1 MEFGLFIG
9 GWVPDYLDG
18 RNDAY
23 EHERLIN
30 ETRIAEAGDRSNW
43 KYVWVTEHHFL
54 AEYSHISANEIV
66 MPHILA
72 RTERIRVASGIINVT
87 PPVNHPARIAER
99 VAMLDHLSGGRFDF
113 GTGRGSS
120 TTEQA
125 GFGITDPDLTKEMFD
140 EVMPEFRKMWG
151 QDSYSFDGRFFSMP
165 ERNVLP
171 KPYVKPHPPMWVAA
185 GNPDTF
191 EKAAKLGLGVICF
204 TGGNPEKMRP
214 LVELY
219 KETIK
224 DADPVGDYVNDNVA
238 ISTSFMCLEDGDAAR
253 DWMTK
258 SRNGRQ
264 QSLVFKYL
272 DTFPKPPGIPEW
284 PERDPRPHARAA
296 GHRPPEGRLHR
307 RHPRRLRRGAREVGG
322 HRRRPAHHGPHR
334 QRVALRARRGVASSC
349 SATRSS
355 PSSTPTLRPAPPASA
370 ARPASASA
378 SPDPTTT
385 ITAVRRVWTQSRI
398 PPRFPS

>member
-18 RNDAY
+18 RDDTA

-30 ETRIAEAGDRSNW
+30 ETRIAQAGDRSNW

-54 AEYSHISANEIV
+54 TEYSHISASEIV

-87 PPVNHPARIAER
+87 PPVNHPARVAER
-99 VAMLDHLSGGRFDF
+99 VTMLDHLSGGRFDF

-120 TTEQA
+120 STEQS
-125 GFGITDPDLTKEMFD
+125 GFGITDPELTKEMFD
-140 EVMPEFRKMWG
+140 EVMPEFRKMWS

-185 GNPDTF
+185 GNPETF
-191 EKAAKLGLGVICF
+191 EKAARLGLGVICF
-204 TGGNPEKMRP
+204 TGGSPEKMKG
-214 LVELY
+214 LVDIY

-238 ISTSFMCLEDGDAAR
+238 ITTSFMCLEDGDAAR
-253 DWMTK
+253 KWMTR

-272 DTFPKPPGIPEW
+272 DTFPKPPGIPDW
-284 PERDPRPHARAA
+284 PDLIPEPTPTEMEERIGAGLVCVGTPEEVTRSVKDYADIGADQLVFGQLSTTMPIDVALESVETFGKHVLPEYDKDPVHSTQRQ
-296 GHRPPEGRLHR
+296 
-307 RHPRRLRRGAREVGG
+307 REEYL
-322 HRRRPAHHGPHR
+322 AKHGP
-334 QRVALRARRGVASSC
+334 
-349 SATRSS
+349 TKRSLADVLDKV
-355 PSSTPTLRPAPPASA
+355 PE
-370 ARPASASA
+370 
-378 SPDPTTT
+378 
-385 ITAVRRVWTQSRI
+385 
-398 PPRFPS
+398 

>member
-18 RNDAY
+18 RNDVL
-23 EHERLIN
+23 EHERLLN

-54 AEYSHISANEIV
+54 AEYSHISANEVV

-125 GFGITDPDLTKEMFD
+125 GFGIQDPDLTKEMFD

-165 ERNVLP
+165 ARNVLP
-171 KPYVKPHPPMWVAA
+171 KPFVKPHPPMWVAA

-204 TGGNPEKMRP
+204 TGGSPEKMRP

-219 KETIK
+219 KEHIA
-224 DADPVGDYVNDNVA
+224 DAEPVGDYINDNVA

-253 DWMTK
+253 DWMTR

-284 PERDPRPHARAA
+284 PE
-296 GHRPPEGRLHR
+296 EI
-307 RHPRRLRRGAREVGG
+307 
-322 HRRRPAHHGPHR
+322 
-334 QRVALRARRGVASSC
+334 
-349 SATRSS
+349 
-355 PSSTPTLRPAPPASA
+355 
-370 ARPASASA
+370 
-378 SPDPTTT
+378 PDPTLEQLAVGAQKGTSIVGT
-385 ITAVRRVWTQSRI
+385 PDECAEILEKWEAIGVDQLIMGPTGSTYPYEVVEESVELLGTKVIPRFDTEPEARAVRFRREAAERLGVT
-398 PPRFPS
+398 

>member
-18 RNDAY
+18 RDDAH
-23 EHERLIN
+23 EHERLLN

-54 AEYSHISANEIV
+54 AEYSHISANEVV

-113 GTGRGSS
+113 GTGRDSS

-140 EVMPEFRKMWG
+140 EVMPEFRKMWS

-171 KPYVKPHPPMWVAA
+171 KPYLKPHPPMWVAA
-185 GNPDTF
+185 GNPETF
-191 EKAAKLGLGVICF
+191 EKAARLGLGVICF
-204 TGGNPEKMRP
+204 TGGSPEKMRP
-214 LVELY
+214 LVEIY
-219 KETIK
+219 KE
-224 DADPVGDYVNDNVA
+224 AVAHAEPVGDYVNDNVA

-253 DWMTK
+253 DWMTR

-284 PERDPRPHARAA
+284 PEEIPDPTLEQLAAGREKGTSIVGTPDECAEVLQKWEAIGVDQLIMGPTGSAWPYELVEESVELLGQKVIPQFDADPEARAA
-296 GHRPPEGRLHR
+296 RFRREAGERLG
-307 RHPRRLRRGAREVGG
+307 LA
-322 HRRRPAHHGPHR
+322 
-334 QRVALRARRGVASSC
+334 
-349 SATRSS
+349 
-355 PSSTPTLRPAPPASA
+355 
-370 ARPASASA
+370 
-378 SPDPTTT
+378 
-385 ITAVRRVWTQSRI
+385 
-398 PPRFPS
+398 

>member
-18 RNDAY
+18 RNDAH

-54 AEYSHISANEIV
+54 TEYSHISASEIV

-87 PPVNHPARIAER
+87 PPVNHPARTAER

-120 TTEQA
+120 STEQG
-125 GFGITDPDLTKEMFD
+125 GFGITDSDLTKEMFD
-140 EVMPEFRKMWG
+140 EVMPEFRKMWS

-191 EKAAKLGLGVICF
+191 EKAGRLGLGVICF
-204 TGGNPEKMRP
+204 TGGSPEKMKG
-214 LVELY
+214 LVDIY
-219 KETIK
+219 KEAIK

-238 ISTSFMCLEDGDAAR
+238 ITTSFMCLEDGDAAR
-253 DWMTK
+253 AAMTT

-272 DTFPKPPGIPEW
+272 DTFPKPPGVPDWPTEIPDPTLEDLAVGFAKGTSIVGNPDDCAEALQKWQDIAVDQLIMGPTGSTW
-284 PERDPRPHARAA
+284 PYELVEESVELLGNKVIPQFDTSPEEARAA
-296 GHRPPEGRLHR
+296 RFRREAGERLG
-307 RHPRRLRRGAREVGG
+307 LA
-322 HRRRPAHHGPHR
+322 
-334 QRVALRARRGVASSC
+334 
-349 SATRSS
+349 
-355 PSSTPTLRPAPPASA
+355 
-370 ARPASASA
+370 
-378 SPDPTTT
+378 
-385 ITAVRRVWTQSRI
+385 
-398 PPRFPS
+398 

>member
-18 RNDAY
+18 RNDAN
-23 EHERLIN
+23 EHERLMN
-30 ETRIAEAGDRSNW
+30 EVRIAEAGDRSNW

-54 AEYSHISANEIV
+54 TEYSHISASEIV

-72 RTERIRVASGIINVT
+72 RTDRIRVASGIINVT

-99 VAMLDHLSGGRFDF
+99 VAMLDQLSGGRFDF

-204 TGGNPEKMRP
+204 TGGSPEKMRP
-214 LVELY
+214 LVEIY

-224 DADPVGDYVNDNVA
+224 DADPVGDFVNDNVA
-238 ISTSFMCLEDGDAAR
+238 ISTSFMCLEDGNAAR
-253 DWMTK
+253 EWMTK

-284 PERDPRPHARAA
+284 PTEIPDPTLEQLAIGSEKGASIVGTPDECAEVLRKWEGIGVDQIIMGPTGSTWPYELVEESVELLGNEVIPQFDKDPEARAA
-296 GHRPPEGRLHR
+296 RFR
-307 RHPRRLRRGAREVGG
+307 REAGEKL
-322 HRRRPAHHGPHR
+322 
-334 QRVALRARRGVASSC
+334 
-349 SATRSS
+349 
-355 PSSTPTLRPAPPASA
+355 
-370 ARPASASA
+370 
-378 SPDPTTT
+378 
-385 ITAVRRVWTQSRI
+385 
-398 PPRFPS
+398 

>member
-18 RNDAY
+18 RNDPL
-23 EHERLIN
+23 EHERLVN

-54 AEYSHISANEIV
+54 TEYSHISANEVV

-125 GFGITDPDLTKEMFD
+125 GFGIDDPDLTKEMFD
-140 EVMPEFRKMWG
+140 EVMPEFRKMWS

-171 KPYVKPHPPMWVAA
+171 KPFVKPHPPMWVAA

-191 EKAAKLGLGVICF
+191 EKAGKLGLGVICF

-214 LVELY
+214 LVEVY
-219 KETIK
+219 KEAVA
-224 DADPVGDYVNDNVA
+224 DADPVGDYINDNVA

-253 DWMTK
+253 DWMTR

-284 PERDPRPHARAA
+284 PDEI
-296 GHRPPEGRLHR
+296 
-307 RHPRRLRRGAREVGG
+307 
-322 HRRRPAHHGPHR
+322 
-334 QRVALRARRGVASSC
+334 
-349 SATRSS
+349 
-355 PSSTPTLRPAPPASA
+355 
-370 ARPASASA
+370 
-378 SPDPTTT
+378 PDPTLEQLAIGREKGASIVGTPDDCAEVLEKWKAIGVDQLIMGPT
-385 ITAVRRVWTQSRI
+385 GSTWPYELVEESVELLGNKVIPSFDTDSEARAVRFRREAAE
-398 PPRFPS
+398 RMGLA

>member
-18 RNDAY
+18 RDDAH
-23 EHERLIN
+23 EHERLVN

-54 AEYSHISANEIV
+54 TEYSHISASEIV

-87 PPVNHPARIAER
+87 PPVNHPARVAER

-120 TTEQA
+120 STEQG
-125 GFGITDPDLTKEMFD
+125 GFGITDSELTKEMFD
-140 EVMPEFRKMWG
+140 EVMPEFRKMWS

-191 EKAAKLGLGVICF
+191 EKAGRLGLGVICF
-204 TGGNPEKMRP
+204 TGGSPEKMKR
-214 LVELY
+214 LVDVY
-219 KETIK
+219 KEAIN

-238 ISTSFMCLEDGDAAR
+238 ITTSFMCLDDGDAAR
-253 DWMTK
+253 AAMTT

-284 PERDPRPHARAA
+284 PVEIPDPTLDDLKVGFEKGTSIVGNPDDCAEALQKWQGIGVDQLIMGPTGSAWPYELVEESVELLGNKVIPQFDTSPDEARAA
-296 GHRPPEGRLHR
+296 RFRREAGERLG
-307 RHPRRLRRGAREVGG
+307 LA
-322 HRRRPAHHGPHR
+322 
-334 QRVALRARRGVASSC
+334 
-349 SATRSS
+349 
-355 PSSTPTLRPAPPASA
+355 
-370 ARPASASA
+370 
-378 SPDPTTT
+378 
-385 ITAVRRVWTQSRI
+385 
-398 PPRFPS
+398 

>member
-1 MEFGLFIG
+1 MSMEFGLFIG

-23 EHERLIN
+23 EHERLLN
-30 ETRIAEAGDRSNW
+30 ETRVAEAGDRSGW

-54 AEYSHISANEIV
+54 AEYSHISANEVV

-72 RTERIRVASGIINVT
+72 RTNRIRVGSGIINVT

-125 GFGITDPDLTKEMFD
+125 GFGITDPDSTKEMYD
-140 EVMPEFRKMWG
+140 EVMPEFAKMWR

-171 KPYVKPHPPMWVAA
+171 KPHIKPHPPMWVAA
-185 GNPDTF
+185 GNPETF

-204 TGGNPEKMRP
+204 TGGSPERMRP
-214 LVELY
+214 LVETY
-219 KETIK
+219 KEHIA

-238 ISTSFMCLEDGDAAR
+238 ITTNFMCLEDGDAAR
-253 DWMTK
+253 DWMTH

-284 PERDPRPHARAA
+284 PAEI
-296 GHRPPEGRLHR
+296 
-307 RHPRRLRRGAREVGG
+307 
-322 HRRRPAHHGPHR
+322 
-334 QRVALRARRGVASSC
+334 
-349 SATRSS
+349 
-355 PSSTPTLRPAPPASA
+355 
-370 ARPASASA
+370 
-378 SPDPTTT
+378 PDPTLEQLEVGVAKGASIVGTPDECVEALAKWDEIGVDQLIMGPT
-385 ITAVRRVWTQSRI
+385 GSAYPYALVEETVELFGEKVIPKFDSDPGECRAERFRRKAAERLGVA
-398 PPRFPS
+398 

>member
-54 AEYSHISANEIV
+54 TEYSHISANEVV

-72 RTERIRVASGIINVT
+72 RTDRIRVASGIINVT

-140 EVMPEFRKMWG
+140 EVMPEFRKMWS
-151 QDSYSFDGRFFSMP
+151 QDSYSFDGRFFTMP

-191 EKAAKLGLGVICF
+191 EKAARLGLGVICF
-204 TGGNPEKMRP
+204 TGGSPQKMKP
-214 LVELY
+214 LIELY

-224 DADPVGDYVNDNVA
+224 DAEPVGDYVNDNVA
-238 ISTSFMCLEDGDAAR
+238 IATSFLCLEDGDAAR
-253 DWMTK
+253 EWMTR

-284 PERDPRPHARAA
+284 PE
-296 GHRPPEGRLHR
+296 EI
-307 RHPRRLRRGAREVGG
+307 
-322 HRRRPAHHGPHR
+322 
-334 QRVALRARRGVASSC
+334 
-349 SATRSS
+349 
-355 PSSTPTLRPAPPASA
+355 
-370 ARPASASA
+370 
-378 SPDPTTT
+378 PDPTLEQLAAGFEKGTSIVGT
-385 ITAVRRVWTQSRI
+385 PDECIEALQKWDDVGVDQLIMGPTGTAYPFELVEETVELFGTKVIPHFDSDPEPRSARHRRVAGERAHAAT
-398 PPRFPS
+398 

>member
-18 RNDAY
+18 RNDAL
-23 EHERLIN
+23 EHQRLID

-54 AEYSHISANEIV
+54 AEYSHISANEVV

-171 KPYVKPHPPMWVAA
+171 KPYIKPHPPMWVAA

-224 DADPVGDYVNDNVA
+224 DAEPVGDYINDNVA

-284 PERDPRPHARAA
+284 PNEIPDPTLEQLAVGREKGASIVGTPDDCAEVLQKWEAIGVDQLIMGPTGSTWPYELVEESVELLGNKVIPQFDSSPDEARAA
-296 GHRPPEGRLHR
+296 RFRREAGERLG
-307 RHPRRLRRGAREVGG
+307 L
-322 HRRRPAHHGPHR
+322 
-334 QRVALRARRGVASSC
+334 
-349 SATRSS
+349 T
-355 PSSTPTLRPAPPASA
+355 
-370 ARPASASA
+370 
-378 SPDPTTT
+378 
-385 ITAVRRVWTQSRI
+385 
-398 PPRFPS
+398 

>member
-18 RNDAY
+18 RNDAW

-125 GFGITDPDLTKEMFD
+125 GFGITDPELTKEMFD
-140 EVMPEFRKMWG
+140 EVMPEFRKMWS
-151 QDSYSFDGRFFSMP
+151 QDSYSFDGRFFTMP

-191 EKAAKLGLGVICF
+191 EKAGRLGLGVICF
-204 TGGNPEKMRP
+204 TGGSPEKMKG
-214 LVELY
+214 LVEIY
-219 KETIK
+219 KEAIK
-224 DADPVGDYVNDNVA
+224 DAEPVGDFINDNVA
-238 ISTSFMCLEDGDAAR
+238 ISTSFLCLEDGDAAR
-253 DWMTK
+253 QAMTT

-272 DTFPKPPGIPEW
+272 DTFPKPPGIPDW
-284 PERDPRPHARAA
+284 PQEIPDPTLEQLAVGFEKGTSIVGTPDDCAEALEKWRAIGVDQLIMGPTGSAWPYELVEESVELLGTKVIPQFDTDPEARAA
-296 GHRPPEGRLHR
+296 RFRREAGERLG
-307 RHPRRLRRGAREVGG
+307 LA
-322 HRRRPAHHGPHR
+322 
-334 QRVALRARRGVASSC
+334 
-349 SATRSS
+349 
-355 PSSTPTLRPAPPASA
+355 
-370 ARPASASA
+370 
-378 SPDPTTT
+378 
-385 ITAVRRVWTQSRI
+385 
-398 PPRFPS
+398 

>member
-23 EHERLIN
+23 EHERLMN
-30 ETRIAEAGDRSNW
+30 EVRIAEAGDRSNW

-125 GFGITDPDLTKEMFD
+125 GFGITDPDLTKDMFD
-140 EVMPEFRKMWG
+140 EVMPEFRKMWS

-191 EKAAKLGLGVICF
+191 EKAGRLGLGVICF
-204 TGGNPEKMRP
+204 TGGSPEKMRP
-214 LVELY
+214 LVEIY
-219 KETIK
+219 KEAVSK
-224 DADPVGDYVNDNVA
+224 ADPVGDFVNDNVA

-253 DWMTK
+253 DWMTR

-284 PERDPRPHARAA
+284 PIEIPDPTLEQLAIGREKGTSIVGTPDDCAEVLQKWQDIGVDQLIMGPTGSAWPYELVEESVELLGNKVIPQFDTDPEARAA
-296 GHRPPEGRLHR
+296 RFRREAGERL
-307 RHPRRLRRGAREVGG
+307 
-322 HRRRPAHHGPHR
+322 
-334 QRVALRARRGVASSC
+334 
-349 SATRSS
+349 
-355 PSSTPTLRPAPPASA
+355 
-370 ARPASASA
+370 
-378 SPDPTTT
+378 
-385 ITAVRRVWTQSRI
+385 
-398 PPRFPS
+398 

>member
-18 RNDAY
+18 RDDAG
-23 EHERLIN
+23 EHERLVN
-30 ETRIAEAGDRSNW
+30 ETRIAEAGDRTNW

-54 AEYSHISANEIV
+54 TEYSHISASEIV

-120 TTEQA
+120 TTEQG

-140 EVMPEFRKMWG
+140 EVMPEFRKMWS

-191 EKAAKLGLGVICF
+191 EKAARLGLGVICF
-204 TGGNPEKMRP
+204 TGGSPDKMKA
-214 LVELY
+214 LVDVY

-238 ISTSFMCLEDGDAAR
+238 ITTSFMCLEDGDAAR
-253 DWMTK
+253 DWMTR

-272 DTFPKPPGIPEW
+272 DTFPKPPGIPDW
-284 PERDPRPHARAA
+284 PNEIPDPTLEQLAAGAEKGTSIVGTPDECAEILQKWEAIGVDQLIMGPTGSTYPYEVVEEAVELFGTKVIPQFDDSPDEARAA
-296 GHRPPEGRLHR
+296 RFRSEAAERL
-307 RHPRRLRRGAREVGG
+307 L
-322 HRRRPAHHGPHR
+322 
-334 QRVALRARRGVASSC
+334 
-349 SATRSS
+349 
-355 PSSTPTLRPAPPASA
+355 
-370 ARPASASA
+370 
-378 SPDPTTT
+378 
-385 ITAVRRVWTQSRI
+385 
-398 PPRFPS
+398 

>member
-18 RNDAY
+18 RNDAW
-23 EHERLIN
+23 EHERLMN
-30 ETRIAEAGDRSNW
+30 EVRIAEAGDRTNW

-54 AEYSHISANEIV
+54 TEYSHISASEIV

-140 EVMPEFRKMWG
+140 EVMPEFRKMWS

-171 KPYVKPHPPMWVAA
+171 KPHVKPHPPMWVAA

-191 EKAAKLGLGVICF
+191 EKAGRLGLGVICF
-204 TGGNPEKMRP
+204 TGGSPEKMKG
-214 LVELY
+214 LVEIY
-219 KETIK
+219 KEAVAN
-224 DADPVGDYVNDNVA
+224 ADPVGDYVNDNVA

-253 DWMTK
+253 QHMTT

-272 DTFPKPPGIPEW
+272 DTFPKPPGIPDW
-284 PERDPRPHARAA
+284 PTEI
-296 GHRPPEGRLHR
+296 
-307 RHPRRLRRGAREVGG
+307 
-322 HRRRPAHHGPHR
+322 
-334 QRVALRARRGVASSC
+334 
-349 SATRSS
+349 
-355 PSSTPTLRPAPPASA
+355 
-370 ARPASASA
+370 
-378 SPDPTTT
+378 PDPTLEQLEVGFQKGTSIVGNPDDCAEALEKWRAIGVDQLIMGPT
-385 ITAVRRVWTQSRI
+385 GSAWPYELVEESVELLGTKVIPQFDSDPEARAVGFRRQAAERLGLA
-398 PPRFPS
+398 

>member
-1 MEFGLFIG
+1 VEFGLFIG

-18 RNDAY
+18 RDDEA
-23 EHERLIN
+23 EHTRLIN
-30 ETRIAEAGDRSNW
+30 ETRVAEAGDRSGW

-54 AEYSHISANEIV
+54 TEYSHISANEVV

-72 RTERIRVASGIINVT
+72 RTNRIRVGSGIINVT

-99 VAMLDHLSGGRFDF
+99 VAMIDHLSGGRFDF

-125 GFGITDPDLTKEMFD
+125 GFGITDPDLTKAMFD
-140 EVMPEFRKMWG
+140 EVMPEFRKMWA
-151 QDSYSFDGRFFSMP
+151 QDSYHFDGQFFSMP

-191 EKAAKLGLGVICF
+191 EKAGRLGLGVLCF
-204 TGGNPEKMRP
+204 TGGAPERMKP
-214 LVELY
+214 LIDVY
-219 KETIK
+219 KTAVA

-238 ISTSFMCLEDGDAAR
+238 VATNFLCLDDGDAAR
-253 DWMTK
+253 NWMTR

-284 PERDPRPHARAA
+284 PTEIPDPTLEQLATGVQKGSTIVGTPDDCAEALQKWQAVGVDQLIMGPTSTAYPYELVEETVELFGTKVIPQFDGQPDEARAA
-296 GHRPPEGRLHR
+296 RFRREAAERLG
-307 RHPRRLRRGAREVGG
+307 LGA
-322 HRRRPAHHGPHR
+322 
-334 QRVALRARRGVASSC
+334 
-349 SATRSS
+349 
-355 PSSTPTLRPAPPASA
+355 
-370 ARPASASA
+370 
-378 SPDPTTT
+378 
-385 ITAVRRVWTQSRI
+385 
-398 PPRFPS
+398 

>member
-120 TTEQA
+120 STEQG
-125 GFGITDPDLTKEMFD
+125 GFGITDPELTKEMFD
-140 EVMPEFRKMWG
+140 EVMPEFRKMWS

-191 EKAAKLGLGVICF
+191 EKAGKLGLGVICF
-204 TGGNPEKMRP
+204 TGGSPEKMKG
-214 LVELY
+214 LVEVY
-219 KETIK
+219 KEAIK
-224 DADPVGDYVNDNVA
+224 DADPVGDFVNDNVA
-238 ISTSFMCLEDGDAAR
+238 ITTSFMCLEDGDAAR
-253 DWMTK
+253 QAMTT

-272 DTFPKPPGIPEW
+272 DTFPKPPGVPDWPVEIPDPTLEDLAVGFAKGTSIVGNPDDCAEALQKWQGIGVDQLIMGPTGSAW
-284 PERDPRPHARAA
+284 PYELVEESVELLGNKVIPQFDTDPEARAA
-296 GHRPPEGRLHR
+296 RFRREAGERLG
-307 RHPRRLRRGAREVGG
+307 L
-322 HRRRPAHHGPHR
+322 
-334 QRVALRARRGVASSC
+334 S
-349 SATRSS
+349 
-355 PSSTPTLRPAPPASA
+355 
-370 ARPASASA
+370 
-378 SPDPTTT
+378 
-385 ITAVRRVWTQSRI
+385 
-398 PPRFPS
+398 